1 MASGI
6 SRKKSVE
13 IEALREQTVRREI
26 AEAQR
31 YVQIHTGEK
40 IAMEEMAHRLNLNPS
55 HFSRIFKQETG
66 ETFVEFVTR
75 TKMER
80 AQELLN
86 QSDLNVTEIPSSLD
100 MSIRAILS
108 SFSGISPAC
117 PRTNSGSRFNLAKKG
132 WNSMLAIRKATDSL
146 EEEELRAY
154 LRLIL
159 VQIER
164 MKEEGAAPNTAITG
178 LIELYDGLIALPDKK
193 RIVWDP
199 APACTHVHIVIGDS
213 FAGSM
218 KQALKGLGWEEAH
231 KLIVLRE
238 NYAIGP
244 LADLDS
250 PAGRTA
256 RSEWFGDNIM
266 NGLEAYSTYEDEYM
280 VLLGK
285 LEQIPEQAEV
295 VVWTTRNACEQAGMR
310 YALHLL
316 RHKPNP
322 LSVYDACAIC
332 EALYNGRTPSPDIGT
347 RANCRRLS
355 FKQRLSAWTEAAD

>member
-1 MASGI
+1 
-6 SRKKSVE
+6 
-13 IEALREQTVRREI
+13 
-26 AEAQR
+26 
-31 YVQIHTGEK
+31 
-40 IAMEEMAHRLNLNPS
+40 
-55 HFSRIFKQETG
+55 
-66 ETFVEFVTR
+66 
-75 TKMER
+75 
-80 AQELLN
+80 
-86 QSDLNVTEIPSSLD
+86 
-100 MSIRAILS
+100 
-108 SFSGISPAC
+108 
-117 PRTNSGSRFNLAKKG
+117 
-132 WNSMLAIRKATDSL
+132 MLAIRKATDSL

-285 LEQIPEQAEV
+285 LEQIPEQAEL

-332 EALYNGRTPSPDIGT
+332 EALYNRPDAITRYRHSGELPPSKLQAALVRMDGSG
-347 RANCRRLS
+347 RLS
-355 FKQRLSAWTEAAD
+355 GTDIAKLIEEWRAIAEQTGTLRIWRDGAVIGVPADYYDSYLLDKLDRLKPPAGDRGFLRSARLIGEALGYCEQYVGDEYFEYRLRTLIYNGVLEIKGVPAAMRFYSVRRKR